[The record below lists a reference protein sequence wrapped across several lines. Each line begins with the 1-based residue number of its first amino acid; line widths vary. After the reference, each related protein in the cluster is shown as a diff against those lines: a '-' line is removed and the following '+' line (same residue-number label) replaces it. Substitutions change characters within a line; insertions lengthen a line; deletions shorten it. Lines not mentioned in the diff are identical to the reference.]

1 MHRTEN
7 NLLWRI
13 VFILVVLTIQG
24 TYATQYGFETSADT
38 VNWTIAATNPSSRF
52 TITTLDESC
61 DLALFVVNNQAE
73 EYWTALRL
81 NEDGKCQWGLNEKQ
95 VGDTCIGL
103 LDKVQPGNCY
113 VLSKHS
119 MKLQPRNCSNSYQY
133 LIKYDD
139 AGSFKKKNLPYSD
152 ECREYK
158 IRSCLHRETYA
169 YANSSEWKALPY
181 PWSCH
186 EVAGGE
192 LIGNCEI
199 RRKAFNCCDYYCRP
213 GNLTYTNNIGGNLSV
228 ALQKSPAGFGEKVEF
243 VFKTGDMISLAS
255 EVFNNTDRIIAATLQ
270 GTEEGMLTWKH
281 SDNYTLRSNVIGV
294 ELSPPYNKTLRHLIN
309 ITYSHAKVPH
319 RDVKRKCV
327 FWQENPGSSNGSWSS
342 HGCSLLNGSS
352 LEKTICT
359 CNHLTSFAVLMQFN
373 SPQKISFCLHRDTN
387 TSRWKALPYPW
398 SCHKVA
404 SGELIGNCEIRRK
417 ALNCCDYYCRPGNLT
432 YTNNIGVNLSVT
444 VQKLPAGFG
453 EKVEI
458 VFKTGDT
465 ISLASEVF
473 NNTERII
480 AATVHRTEEGM
491 LTWKQS
497 NDYTLRSNVI
507 GVELSPPY
515 NKTLRHLINITFIHA
530 KVPHRDVK
538 RKCVFWQEY
547 PGSSNGSWSSHGCS
561 LLNGSSL
568 EKTICTC
575 NHLTSFAVLM
585 QFNSPQKPIS
595 SEDKVAL
602 SVITYV
608 GCLLSMMGELLV
620 ILVYIVFM
628 KFKAEGIQ
636 IRLNL
641 VTALFCAQLV
651 FITGINA
658 THNKS
663 TCVSVA
669 VLLHYLFLASFLWM
683 LLEGVYLYVLIVEV
697 FSTIKVWYLYVFAW
711 GFPIIPVVISLGISS
726 KDGGVL
732 QNYTNPNFC
741 WLSFSNKL
749 SWSFIAPVLIV
760 TLVNVIILVAVLREM
775 RNLKDLNPT
784 RLKSFKKG
792 LKACIILA
800 PLLGLTWVFG
810 LLTATDAGLVFQYIF
825 TILNSTQGL
834 LIFLLH
840 VVRNSDVR
848 AEIHHKLL
856 KWRFERSVNRAQEKS
871 STSTSRA
878 KQRCCA
884 ESRDEME
891 NTQHSL

>member
-24 TYATQYGFETSADT
+24 TFATRYGFEPIPEP
-38 VNWTIAATNPSSRF
+38 VNWTTAAHRTKLAI
-52 TITTLDESC
+52 ITTLDESC
-61 DLALFVVNNQAE
+61 DLALFVRNLTG
-73 EYWTALRL
+73 EYWTPLRL
-81 NEDGKCQWGLNEKQ
+81 NEDGKCQWGLNKTQ
-95 VGDTCIGL
+95 VGDTCKKL
-103 LDKVQPGNCY
+103 LDKKQPGNCY
-113 VLSKHS
+113 VLRKHS
-119 MKLQPRNCSNSYQY
+119 MKLQPRNCSNSYHY
-133 LIKYDD
+133 MEIYSDD
-139 AGSFKKKNLPYSD
+139 GSFQQNPDYSD
-152 ECREYK
+152 ECRVYK
-158 IRSCLHRETYA
+158 IRSCLHRETHA

-186 EVAGGE
+186 KVASGE
-192 LIGNCEI
+192 LIGHCEI

-228 ALQKSPAGFGEKVEF
+228 ALQKSPAGFGEKVEI

-255 EVFNNTDRIIAATLQ
+255 AVFNNTGRIIAATLQ
-270 GTEEGMLTWKH
+270 ETEEGMLTWKH
-281 SDNYTLRSNVIGV
+281 SNNYTLRSNVIGV
-294 ELSPPYNKTLRHLIN
+294 ELSPPYNKTLCHLIN

-327 FWQENPGSSNGSWSS
+327 FWQANPGW
-342 HGCSLLNGSS
+342 
-352 LEKTICT
+352 
-359 CNHLTSFAVLMQFN
+359 
-373 SPQKISFCLHRDTN
+373 
-387 TSRWKALPYPW
+387 
-398 SCHKVA
+398 
-404 SGELIGNCEIRRK
+404 
-417 ALNCCDYYCRPGNLT
+417 
-432 YTNNIGVNLSVT
+432 
-444 VQKLPAGFG
+444 
-453 EKVEI
+453 
-458 VFKTGDT
+458 
-465 ISLASEVF
+465 
-473 NNTERII
+473 
-480 AATVHRTEEGM
+480 
-491 LTWKQS
+491 
-497 NDYTLRSNVI
+497 
-507 GVELSPPY
+507 
-515 NKTLRHLINITFIHA
+515 
-530 KVPHRDVK
+530 
-538 RKCVFWQEY
+538 
-547 PGSSNGSWSSHGCS
+547 SNGSWSSHGCS

-711 GFPIIPVVISLGISS
+711 GSPIIPVVISLGISS

-856 KWRFERSVNRAQEKS
+856 KWRFERSVNRVQEKS

-884 ESRDEME
+884 ESRDEVE
-891 NTQHSL
+891 DTQHSL